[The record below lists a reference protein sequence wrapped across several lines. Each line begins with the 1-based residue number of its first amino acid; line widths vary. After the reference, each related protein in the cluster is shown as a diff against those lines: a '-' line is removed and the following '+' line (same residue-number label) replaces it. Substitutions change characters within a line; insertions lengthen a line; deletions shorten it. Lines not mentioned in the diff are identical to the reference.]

1 MRFKYADGRMPMAM
15 TSGGTTYYL
24 IYDQV
29 GSLRVVVNSSG
40 SVVKS
45 IEYDSFGNITNDSDS
60 AFAVPFRFAG
70 GLYDPDT
77 ELVRFGFRDYDPDVG
92 RWTAKDPIF
101 FAGGDT
107 DLYGYVLNDP
117 VNAVDPDGLWTFQ
130 IGLGFNAGAIL
141 GSSKSGGIIFG
152 KNSETRKWQ
161 FGVYGTLGAG
171 LQAGAGASGTLD
183 LTWSPN
189 KNITDV
195 SGFAGTIGG
204 SAIVSPPFFAGAT
217 AGTETNIPFDPCAEF
232 SQTFSFGGGIGTPAE
247 GHGFISYTYVKRF
260 F

>member
-1 MRFKYADGRMPMAM
+1 MPVAM

-24 IYDQV
+24 TYDQV
-29 GSLRVVVNSSG
+29 GSLRVVANSSG

-45 IEYDSFGNITNDSDS
+45 IEYDSFGNIINDSDS
-60 AFAVPFRFAG
+60 TFAVPFRFAG

-152 KNSETRKWQ
+152 RNSETEKWQ

-171 LQAGAGASGTLD
+171 LQAGAGASGTVD

-217 AGTETNIPFDPCAEF
+217 AGTETNIPFNPCAKF
-232 SQTFSFGGGIGTPAE
+232 SQTFSFGGGVGTPIE